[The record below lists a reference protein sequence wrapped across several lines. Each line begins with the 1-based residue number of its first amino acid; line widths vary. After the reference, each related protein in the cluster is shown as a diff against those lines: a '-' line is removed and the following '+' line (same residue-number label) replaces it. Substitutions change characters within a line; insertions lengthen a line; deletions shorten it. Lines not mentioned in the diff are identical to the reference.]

1 MSEGFDNNYNSPQE
15 GGKGMAIASMVLGIV
30 SIVLCC
36 FWYIS
41 LTAVI
46 LGIIFAVLSNKKV
59 GKCGMATAGIVCSI
73 IGMIFAIAIIVIAV
87 LGLAALG
94 GMAALEGI

>member
-41 LTAVI
+41 LTA
-46 LGIIFAVLSNKKV
+46 
-59 GKCGMATAGIVCSI
+59 GIVCSI

>member
-15 GGKGMAIASMVLGIV
+15 GGKGMAIASMGL
-30 SIVLCC
+30 VLCC

-41 LTAVI
+41 LTAGI